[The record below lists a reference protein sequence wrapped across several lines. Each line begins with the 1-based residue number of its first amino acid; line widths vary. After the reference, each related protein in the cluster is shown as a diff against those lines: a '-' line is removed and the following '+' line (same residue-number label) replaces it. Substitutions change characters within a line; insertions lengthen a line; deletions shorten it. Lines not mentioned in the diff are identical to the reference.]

1 MPYGYNGKILHVN
14 LTSGEMSVEEPEEA
28 FYRKYMGGSAMGMHY
43 ILKNTPPGVD
53 PLAPENT
60 LTIMLGVSTG
70 APIAGQSR
78 VSINAKSPLTGAIGD
93 SQGGGFW
100 PAELK
105 FAGFD
110 GVVISGKSPRP
121 VYLWIKDGQYE
132 LKDAAHLWGKI
143 TGDVDAI
150 LQEELG
156 DKRIEVLQ
164 VGPAGEKG
172 VNFSAVISM
181 STRANGRTGMGAV
194 MGSKNLK
201 AVVVRG
207 KNKPAIANKE
217 GLNDLARWGAKA
229 AAGKGMAGF
238 GKYGTPATCGANNAA
253 GGLPTR
259 NYQSGFF
266 EEAKAIDGPTLYD
279 TLLKGADEGKQ
290 DRYGRDTCYS
300 CTIRCKRV
308 VELEE
313 GPYKLNPVYGGPE
326 YETLAT
332 FGSYCG
338 VSDLAAV
345 SYANQLCN
353 QYGMD
358 TISCGATIAWAME
371 CYQNGLFTAEDTGG
385 IELNFGNAAAMTQ
398 MVEMIAKREGFGDT
412 LALGSAQAAAKLGKG
427 AEYLITSKG
436 QEAPAHMPQV
446 KRGLGVIYA
455 VNPFGAD
462 HESSEHDPAYERGFK
477 YYKDRLAPLGLDK
490 PQEKYAL
497 NDEKVRFALL
507 TQYTYSMLDSA
518 NLCQFVYGP
527 TWQLF
532 DLEQTRD
539 MLTYVT
545 GWDVS
550 IDELQQVGERR
561 LNMMRVFNARE
572 GIDRAQDKLPEKFFK
587 VALKGGR
594 SDGFK
599 LNRDEFEAALDS
611 YYRQAGWDVETGL
624 PTRSKLEGLGLDWLT
639 GELNL

>member
-1 MPYGYNGKILHVN
+1 
-14 LTSGEMSVEEPEEA
+14 
-28 FYRKYMGGSAMGMHY
+28 
-43 ILKNTPPGVD
+43 
-53 PLAPENT
+53 
-60 LTIMLGVSTG
+60 
-70 APIAGQSR
+70 
-78 VSINAKSPLTGAIGD
+78 
-93 SQGGGFW
+93 
-100 PAELK
+100 
-105 FAGFD
+105 
-110 GVVISGKSPRP
+110 
-121 VYLWIKDGQYE
+121 
-132 LKDAAHLWGKI
+132 
-143 TGDVDAI
+143 
-150 LQEELG
+150 
-156 DKRIEVLQ
+156 
-164 VGPAGEKG
+164 
-172 VNFSAVISM
+172 
-181 STRANGRTGMGAV
+181 
-194 MGSKNLK
+194 
-201 AVVVRG
+201 
-207 KNKPAIANKE
+207 
-217 GLNDLARWGAKA
+217 GLNELARWGAKT

-238 GKYGTPATCGANNAA
+238 GKYGTPSTCGANNAA

-259 NYQSGFF
+259 NYQSGVF
-266 EEAKAIDGPTLYD
+266 EEVDAIDGPALYD

-308 VELEE
+308 LELEE
-313 GPYKLNPVYGGPE
+313 GPYKLDPVYGGPE

-338 VSDLAAV
+338 VGDLAAV

-371 CYQNGLFTAEDTGG
+371 CYENGLFTAEDTGG

-398 MVEMIAKREGFGDT
+398 MVEMIARREGFGDA

-446 KRGLGVIYA
+446 KRSLGLIYA

-507 TQYTYSMLDSA
+507 TQYTYSMLDSI
-518 NLCQFVYGP
+518 NLCQFVFGP

-532 DLEQTRD
+532 DLEQARD
-539 MLTYVT
+539 TINHVT

-572 GIDRAQDKLPEKFFK
+572 GIDRVQDKLPEKFFK
-587 VALKGGR
+587 KALKGGR
-594 SDGFK
+594 SDGLK
-599 LNRDEFEAALDS
+599 LDRDEFEAALDS

-624 PTRSKLEGLGLDWLT
+624 PTRLKLESLGLDWT
-639 GELNL
+639 ADMLNL